1 METLN
6 ANFVA
11 LQSCLKELIR
21 FNGDNNYKIPHDGT
35 SSLLSIGRLPDSIEV
50 ERDVYNVGCI
60 SLGEEDFDKR
70 LEDLAEEVKED
81 LEMAELCTLLESL
94 GLDNKF

>member
-6 ANFVA
+6 ANFVT
-11 LQSCLKELIR
+11 LQSCLKEVIR
-21 FNGDNNYKIPHDGT
+21 CNGDNNYKIPHVGK

-50 ERDVYNVGCI
+50 ERDVYNAGCI